1 MKKAEFIQA
10 VAEKTGST
18 KKVATEVVDSA
29 LEVISDVLVK
39 GDSISFIGFG
49 SFGLAERAAR
59 EGKVPGTNRTYK
71 SPATKVVKFKVGKQ
85 LKEAVAEAAKGSKS
99 CKSGKCK
106 KK

>member
-10 VAEKTGST
+10 VAEKAGSS
-18 KKVATEVVDSA
+18 KKVATAVVDA
-29 LEVISDVLVK
+29 TLDIVSDVLVK

-49 SFGLAERAAR
+49 SFGVAERAAR
-59 EGKVPGTNRTYK
+59 EGKVPGTNKTYK

-85 LKEAVAEAAKGSKS
+85 LKEAVAKAG